1 MGGRATDRDVAVTRT
16 AQGIFKLILW
26 AAGWR
31 VVVKGVYPRHFSSR
45 ISSGDEALEH
55 TLQTFKTTARGARRD
70 DMAGLPPHC
79 ALFHGKILSR
89 SSGQLSVRGA
99 FVEACA
105 GEGGGRFEPVL

>member
-1 MGGRATDRDVAVTRT
+1 MGGRVTSKGHAVGCTDQDIVE
-16 AQGIFKLILW
+16 LILW

-31 VVVKGVYPRHFSSR
+31 VVVKGVYPQACIH
-45 ISSGDEALEH
+45 GGEALEH
-55 TLQTFKTTARGARRD
+55 TLQTFKTTARGARRV
-70 DMAGLPPHC
+70 DMAGLPPYC
-79 ALFHGKILSR
+79 ALFHGEIFSR

>member
-1 MGGRATDRDVAVTRT
+1 MGGRATDTDVAVTRT
-16 AQGIFKLILW
+16 AQGIFKLIPW

-31 VVVKGVYPRHFSSR
+31 VVVKGVYPRHFSFR
-45 ISSGDEALEH
+45 IFSGDEALEH
-55 TLQTFKTTARGARRD
+55 TLQTCKTTARGARRD
-70 DMAGLPPHC
+70 DMAGLPPYC

-99 FVEACA
+99 FAEACA